1 MFCCHRMRDNVSNSF
16 FMNFPEL
23 SMLRVSKEI
32 ICEARIVIVLFLV
45 PVSTIKEA
53 DTECGKM
60 INR

>member
-1 MFCCHRMRDNVSNSF
+1 
-16 FMNFPEL
+16 MNFPEL

-45 PVSTIKEA
+45 PVISTIKEA

-60 INR
+60 IDRQHYGLL